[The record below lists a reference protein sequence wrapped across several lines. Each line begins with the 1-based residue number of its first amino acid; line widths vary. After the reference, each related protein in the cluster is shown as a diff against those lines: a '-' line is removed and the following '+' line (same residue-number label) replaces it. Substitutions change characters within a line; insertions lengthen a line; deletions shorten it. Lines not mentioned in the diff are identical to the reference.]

1 MGGGEAWEDRR
12 GFPLEVV
19 CEHTFDLMKEAHLL
33 GRSDAVAYVFKPL
46 TTTRMYIHDC
56 TEAQYLRKGKGFYGT
71 F

>member
-33 GRSDAVAYVFKPL
+33 ERSDAVAYVFKPL
-46 TTTRMYIHDC
+46 TTTRM
-56 TEAQYLRKGKGFYGT
+56 
-71 F
+71 